1 MIAIFAMT
9 FNMRISAQ
17 IYKLSLQRK
26 LDINENRLI
35 HTIFIII
42 PYILNRESI
51 LNFFNKK
58 FYEKFTSS
66 IIY

>member
-58 FYEKFTSS
+58 FYEKSTSS